1 LAPQQR
7 PLRRVAEPAG
17 ILPAYDQREE
27 IRYILI
33 KVNEEAVLWMQ
44 IDHGPRQ
51 PRNRREVADRLK
63 RDPSFSARVSLQ
75 CSVRLRVNQAR
86 FPSHM
91 FKGARHLIFYQ
102 QPRKA
107 ASMHF
112 AG

>member
-1 LAPQQR
+1 MPPQFLLQPLDVGFAHSVAPQQR

-33 KVNEEAVLWMQ
+33 KVNEEAVLRMQ

-51 PRNRREVADRLK
+51 PRNRREVADGLK

-75 CSVRLRVNQAR
+75 CSVRLRVN
-86 FPSHM
+86 
-91 FKGARHLIFYQ
+91 
-102 QPRKA
+102 
-107 ASMHF
+107 
-112 AG
+112 